1 MCCMFKLEKLYLLF
15 LMRATLQY
23 LLRNLIYLGL
33 LNLNQSF
40 LYVIFGFTIFILSAF
55 QNLNLKNVD
64 LKVIGIMFEIV
75 TENFRRHR
83 N

>member
-1 MCCMFKLEKLYLLF
+1 MFKLEKLYLLF
-15 LMRATLQY
+15 LMRSTLQY

-40 LYVIFGFTIFILSAF
+40 LYVIFGFTIFILSTF